1 MILSRHKVISLIIFT
16 LFYLFYSS
24 IFFTLSK
31 YTVLIYSIVYSLV
44 LLVSFVLKDKLS
56 NIWLSSFLV
65 FLSVLYSMQSVYFRA
80 FNQFGLLS
88 TLISMKNDIGFYS
101 ESIIELIQLKDVIL
115 VLLPYVY
122 ILMIF
127 FMQKMIKNKTYQN
140 SVRKLL
146 LTLSSICIIFL
157 SLFTFMLNDS
167 KNEYDIFSYFKTDH
181 FIFLTIPNT
190 NQFTSRF
197 GLMGLFIRDVS
208 NTTLSTLNLG
218 NKKSVD
224 SISMILNSNQ
234 ETEVSPYSGMYEGK
248 NLLLI
253 EAESLNN
260 FAIDPILTPTL
271 YKLMMTGIMI
281 EGYNSPLLYGSTS
294 DTEFMAN
301 TSLFPSNSGYITYHR
316 YASNTYPT
324 TLAKQFKT
332 EGYDTDAFHNSGGDF
347 YNRNTML
354 NQLGYN
360 FLDSNIL
367 GLGAG
372 ELDSN
377 TLNIAKWIFFEKE
390 KYFSFWITYSGHQPY
405 TVESLNP
412 TILSYYERVNQ
423 LYPNLPTQEKVFM
436 AKNMDLDISL
446 EYLIYDF
453 NRNQKLEDL
462 VIIIYGDHQPKDIFM
477 DKPSFYEFCDIK
489 EYDYD
494 FCFNT
499 PFIIWDSNLKSQTIT
514 KVSNPL
520 DIAPTIYD
528 LFNLDYNVNQV
539 LGKSVFDPSYEGF
552 YFDESGIIKTD
563 NFTYDSINQTIYSH
577 ALSDDENLVKA
588 LEYYQNMQDLRKIV
602 DVNYFEVADSE

>member
-1 MILSRHKVISLIIFT
+1 MTLSRHKVISLIIFT
-16 LFYLFYSS
+16 TFYLFYSS

-44 LLVSFVLKDKLS
+44 LLISLLLKDKLS

-65 FLSVLYSMQSVYFRA
+65 FLSILYSMQSVYFRA

-101 ESIIELIQLKDVIL
+101 DSVIELVQLKDVVLVIL
-115 VLLPYVY
+115 PFIY
-122 ILMIF
+122 ILIIIF
-127 FMQKMIKNKTYQN
+127 VQTNIKNTYYEN
-140 SVRKLL
+140 ILRKLL
-146 LTLSSICIIFL
+146 FSLTSISIIFI
-157 SLFTFMLNDS
+157 SLFTFMLNQS
-167 KNEYDIFSYFKTDH
+167 KSEYDIFSYFKTDH

-190 NQFTSRF
+190 NQFTNRF

-224 SISMILNSNQ
+224 NISTILKSNQ

-271 YKLMMTGIMI
+271 YKLMTTGIMI

-324 TLAKQFKT
+324 TLAIQFKL
-332 EGYDTDAFHNSGGDF
+332 EGYDADAFHNSAGDF

-354 NQLGYN
+354 SQLGYN

-372 ELDSN
+372 ESDSN
-377 TLNIAKWIFFEKE
+377 TLNVAKWIFYEKD

-412 TILSYYERVNQ
+412 TVLSYYNRVDQ
-423 LYPNLPTQEKVFM
+423 LYPNLPTQEKVYM

-453 NRNQKLEDL
+453 DRNQKLEDL
-462 VIIIYGDHQPKDIFM
+462 VIILYGDHQPKEIFM

-499 PFIIWDSNLKSQTIT
+499 PFIIWDSSLKSQILS

-528 LFNLDYNVNQV
+528 LFNLDYNVNHV
-539 LGKSVFDPSYEGF
+539 LGRSVFDPSYEGF

-577 ALSDDENLVKA
+577 ALTDDENLLKA
-588 LEYYQNMQDLRKIV
+588 IDYYQNMQDLRKIV
-602 DVNYFEVADSE
+602 DVNYFEISDSE

>member
-1 MILSRHKVISLIIFT
+1 
-16 LFYLFYSS
+16 
-24 IFFTLSK
+24 
-31 YTVLIYSIVYSLV
+31 
-44 LLVSFVLKDKLS
+44 
-56 NIWLSSFLV
+56 
-65 FLSVLYSMQSVYFRA
+65 MQSVYFRA

-101 ESIIELIQLKDVIL
+101 ESILELIQFKDIIL

-122 ILMIF
+122 ILIEF
-127 FMQKMIKNKTYQN
+127 IMQKMIQNRTYQN

-146 LTLSSICIIFL
+146 LTLSSTCIIFI
-157 SLFTFMLNDS
+157 SLFAYMLNQS
-167 KNEYDIFSYFKTDH
+167 KSEYDIFSYFKTDH

-190 NQFTSRF
+190 NQFTNRF
-197 GLMGLFIRDVS
+197 GLVGLFIRDVS
-208 NTTLSTLNLG
+208 NTTLSTFNLG
-218 NKKSVD
+218 QNKSVE
-224 SISMILNSNQ
+224 SISSILSSNQ
-234 ETEVSPYSGMYEGK
+234 ETEISSYSGMYEGK

-271 YKLMMTGIMI
+271 YKLMTTGIMI

-294 DTEFMAN
+294 DTEFMVN

-316 YASNTYPT
+316 YASNSYPT
-324 TLAKQFKT
+324 TLAKQFKS
-332 EGYDTDAFHNSGGDF
+332 EGYDSDAFHNSGGDF

-360 FLDSNIL
+360 FLDSNVL

-377 TLNIAKWIFFEKE
+377 TLNIAKWIFYEKE

-412 TILSYYERVNQ
+412 TLLSYYERVSQ
-423 LYPNLPTQEKVFM
+423 LYPDLPTQEKVFM

-462 VIIIYGDHQPKDIFM
+462 VIILYGDHQPKDIFM

-499 PFIIWDSNLKSQTIT
+499 PFIIWDSKLKSQTYS

-528 LFNLDYNVNQV
+528 LFNLDYDVNQV

-577 ALSDDENLVKA
+577 ALSDEENLVKA

-602 DVNYFEVADSE
+602 DVNYFEVTDSE